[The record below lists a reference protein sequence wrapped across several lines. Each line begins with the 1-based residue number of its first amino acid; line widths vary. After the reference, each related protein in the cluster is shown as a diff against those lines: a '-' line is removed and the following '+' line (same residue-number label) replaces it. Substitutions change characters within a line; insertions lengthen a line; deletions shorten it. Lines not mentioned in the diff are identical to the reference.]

1 MRNLYETITSLVKE
15 RESLLRQDHRIANY
29 AHFGKMKG
37 KAEFKKNVLR
47 YIQID
52 EQLKKLEKDYSVN
65 IIKMG
70 KIISKNM
77 GETYIPKIFYQYDGR
92 CYYGFAGCYVNK
104 NSKYY
109 TNPSYEIDVSPEEY
123 ANIVCDNK
131 KYILFSYT
139 CPGPSDKPHSPKE
152 FYDSINF
159 IELYTRE
166 YHQYITYHFSS
177 VFIQSIKPM
186 LRKELESIE
195 VASVDENFDQGL

>member
-1 MRNLYETITSLVKE
+1 MQNPYELITNLVKE

-29 AHFGKMKG
+29 AHFGG
-37 KAEFKKNVLR
+37 VRGEAEFDKKVAR
-47 YIQID
+47 YKQID
-52 EQLKKLEKDYSVN
+52 EQLDKLEKDYAVN

-77 GETYIPKIFYQYDGR
+77 GETYIPKIFYEYDGIG
-92 CYYGFAGCYVNK
+92 YYGFAGCYVNK

-123 ANIVCDNK
+123 TNIVCDNK

-139 CPGPSDKPHSPKE
+139 CPGPSNKPNSPKE

-166 YHQYITYHFSS
+166 YHQYITYYFSI

-195 VASVDENFDQGL
+195 VTSVDENLGREC

>member
-1 MRNLYETITSLVKE
+1 MQNLYETITSLVKE
-15 RESLLRQDHRIANY
+15 RKSLLRQDHRIENY
-29 AHFGKMKG
+29 AHFGGVRG
-37 KAEFKKNVLR
+37 KAEFDKKVAR

-52 EQLKKLEKDYSVN
+52 EQLKKLEKDYAVN

-77 GETYIPKIFYQYDGR
+77 KESYMPKIFHQYDGR
-92 CYYGFAGCYVNK
+92 SYYGFAGCYVNK
-104 NSKYY
+104 DSIYY

-152 FYDSINF
+152 FYDSVNF

-166 YHQYITYHFSS
+166 YHQHITYHFSGA
-177 VFIQSIKPM
+177 FIQQTKPM
-186 LRKELESIE
+186 LVNELESID
-195 VASVDENFDQGL
+195 VASVDKNIDLGL

>member
-1 MRNLYETITSLVKE
+1 MQNLYELITNLVKE
-15 RESLLRQDHRIANY
+15 KYDLLRQDHRIENY
-29 AHFGKMKG
+29 AHFGG
-37 KAEFKKNVLR
+37 VRGEAEFDKKVAR
-47 YIQID
+47 YKQID
-52 EQLKKLEKDYSVN
+52 KLIKSIEKDYA
-65 IIKMG
+65 IGIKEMG
-70 KIISKNM
+70 EIISKNK
-77 GETYIPKIFYQYDGR
+77 GETYIPKIFYEYDGIG
-92 CYYGFAGCYVNK
+92 YFGFAGCYVNK

-139 CPGPSDKPHSPKE
+139 CPGPSNKPHSPKE

-177 VFIQSIKPM
+177 VFIHEIKPM

-195 VASVDENFDQGL
+195 VTSVDENLGQRL